1 MVENE
6 TRKSMA
12 GGSSPSVST
21 IQFTGGGPIVLR
33 HADGRPVQAGDLKEG
48 QAFTFDP
55 ATGII
60 AMVKAFVDRRCEI
73 CKAHFRDGGCM
84 AAGRPAS
91 ATFR

>member
-1 MVENE
+1 MVERLP
-6 TRKSMA
+6 RKKTV

-60 AMVKAFVDRRCEI
+60 AMVKAFVDRRCAI